1 MQNLIS
7 AQEAFNAVV
16 AGKHVLC
23 RAAGELMDF
32 DDLDQFPAT
41 IFAKP
46 GYEFCIKIE
55 TIEVAGITFTKP
67 LTLDEIAPNMDIFVI
82 ESNGFIHHYKYAK
95 CGAQDT
101 AINQGFA
108 QRDEDNAKLQI
119 KALCSALGRT
129 ANLEQIVVPA
139 GIHPKEK
146 QPRKPRTK
154 KETNA
159 FAVAEV
165 KAVDEIE
172 TSSEVIFQKFSKE
185 IEEAV
190 TTDAVL
196 NLRYTFSANS
206 HLERENILELSK
218 LSEQRLGAL
227 DPKQYAEPVIEAAV
241 TTTTEGNI
249 VSFDSAKADAKTEKS
264 LRERIA
270 AAEKI
275 EDLEALL
282 PELQK
287 LHGESGHNVM
297 TAYEQKSTALKQSK
311 NLSIEELKGLTLAA
325 EEALSESEIQRKSDA
340 LYASFQTE
348 ITRSINVETVN
359 NVLNS
364 IESNNDLTPDHK
376 IALRRFCG
384 LRKQDILNA
393 EYDEKLDDLTY
404 RASIAK
410 TPAEANALIRYTA
423 GWTEEQLAPLHRAI
437 SKRLTEL
444 NKDSVTDPAP
454 SLMRNI
460 QNAADLTTLD
470 ALEIDVSARAPD
482 MQKVLMAEVSK
493 RRFELENM

>member
-67 LTLDEIAPNMDIFVI
+67 LTLDEVTPDMDMFII
-82 ESNGFIHHYKYAK
+82 EPTGFIHHYKYAK

-129 ANLEQIVVPA
+129 ANIEQIVVPT

-146 QPRKPRTK
+146 QPRKPRAK
-154 KETNA
+154 KE
-159 FAVAEV
+159 V
-165 KAVDEIE
+165 
-172 TSSEVIFQKFSKE
+172 
-185 IEEAV
+185 EAV
-190 TTDAVL
+190 VTTASNDVVEKTSQSDIQITAVG
-196 NLRYTFSANS
+196 
-206 HLERENILELSK
+206 E
-218 LSEQRLGAL
+218 
-227 DPKQYAEPVIEAAV
+227 
-241 TTTTEGNI
+241 TTTTEDNI
-249 VSFDSAKADAKTEKS
+249 VSFDSARADVKTEKS

-311 NLSIEELKGLTLAA
+311 NLSIGELKGLTLAA

-340 LYASFQTE
+340 LHASFQTE

-359 NVLNS
+359 NVLGS
-364 IESNNDLTPDHK
+364 IEINSDLTADHK

-393 EYDEKLDDLTY
+393 EYDEKIDDLTY

-437 SKRLTEL
+437 SKRLSEL
-444 NKDSVTDPAP
+444 NKNSVIEPAP
-454 SLMRNI
+454 SLMRDI
-460 QNAADLTTLD
+460 QNAPDLTTLD